1 MRAFMIKSTTS
12 LLLAC
17 AAGSAAAQ
25 FVWIDASG
33 TRQYSDRPP
42 PASVPKNKILKE
54 PSMELRN
61 PRAADVEAAPA
72 PAPGQATVAAV
83 KDPAAAPKGPM
94 TTAEKNAD
102 YIKRKTDQADKDKKA
117 ADEARDAADK
127 AKNCER
133 AQAYNRSLQSGERI
147 ATTDKNG
154 EKSYISDDKRAQD
167 ARDTQRVLESC
178 K

>member
-12 LLLAC
+12 LLLALV
-17 AAGSAAAQ
+17 AGSAAAQ

-72 PAPGQATVAAV
+72 TGQATVASA

-102 YIKRKTDQADKDKKA
+102 YIKRKTEQADKDKKA
-117 ADEARDAADK
+117 ADEAKDAADK

-154 EKSYISDDKRAQD
+154 EKSYISDEKRAQD

>member
-1 MRAFMIKSTTS
+1 MRALMVKNTIG
-12 LLLAC
+12 LLLAVV
-17 AAGSAAAQ
+17 AGSALAQ
-25 FVWIDASG
+25 FVWIDANG
-33 TRQYSDRPP
+33 TKQYSDRPP

-54 PSMELRN
+54 PSLELRN
-61 PRAADVEAAPA
+61 PRVADAEGAPA
-72 PAPGQATVAAV
+72 AAV
-83 KDPAAAPKGPM
+83 KDPAAAPKGPQ

-102 YIKRKTDQADKDKKA
+102 YIKRRSDQADKDKKS
-117 ADEARDAADK
+117 ADEAKDAADK

-147 ATTDKNG
+147 ASTDKNG

-167 ARDTQRVLESC
+167 VRDTQRVLESC